1 MRRAFAGLRAARVR
15 PDQGVLITIVAAGV
29 LLLAACG
36 PATGDVASE
45 PPAPV
50 TTATPTTATQTT
62 AAPTTATPAPAS
74 SSAGP
79 TPSTTRSPTP
89 TATPK
94 PVVPKPVAPKPV
106 APKVVV
112 PRPVV
117 PKPAPARTT
126 APKPPAAPACHPSYA
141 GACLD
146 PDASDYDCAG
156 GSGNG
161 PLYTGTVRVVGPDV
175 FDLDRDGNGIGCD

>member
-15 PDQGVLITIVAAGV
+15 PDKGVQITIVAAGV

-36 PATGDVASE
+36 PATEDAAFE
-45 PPAPV
+45 PSAPAV
-50 TTATPTTATQTT
+50 VTT
-62 AAPTTATPAPAS
+62 AAPSTATPAPAT
-74 SSAGP
+74 SASP
-79 TPSTTRSPTP
+79 TPSATPSPTP
-89 TATPK
+89 TATPR
-94 PVVPKPVAPKPV
+94 PVAPKPV

-117 PKPAPARTT
+117 SKPAPVRTT
-126 APKPPAAPACHPSYA
+126 APKPPTAPACHPSYA

-146 PDASDYDCAG
+146 PGASDYDCAG

-175 FDLDRDGNGIGCD
+175 FDLDRDGDGIGCE